1 MANTTKEE
9 IVNTAV
15 ELFSRRSYN
24 NIGIQEIV
32 DKVGIKK
39 ATFYHHFKS
48 KKELTLI
55 AIDQMWEFYK
65 NDLLDP
71 VFKSKLSINDKF
83 EKIMIDFYKFHTKNK
98 KDCGFM
104 IGCRLGNIAL
114 ELSTQD
120 EDIRKKVEE
129 KFTNWMDYFYTE
141 IEQSVSNGELPE
153 NTDIDK
159 SSKAILAYIEGVA
172 LFGKTF
178 NNPEILISM
187 KEGINN
193 QIILRK

>member
-9 IVNTAV
+9 ILNIAV
-15 ELFSRRSYN
+15 DLFSRRNYN
-24 NIGIQEIV
+24 NIGVQEIAE
-32 DKVGIKK
+32 KAGIKK
-39 ATFYHHFKS
+39 ATFYHHYES
-48 KKELTLI
+48 KKDLTLK
-55 AIDQMWEFYK
+55 AIDKMWEFYK

-71 VFKSKLSINDKF
+71 AFKSKLPITGKF
-83 EKIMIDFYKFHTKNK
+83 EKLMVDFYKFHNKNQ

-129 KFTNWMDYFYTE
+129 KFSNWFNYFANE
-141 IEQSVSNGELPE
+141 IDKSVSNGELPS
-153 NTDIDK
+153 NTNIEK
-159 SSKAILAYIEGVA
+159 TSKAMLAYIEGVA

-178 NNPEILISM
+178 NDPEILINM
-187 KEGINN
+187 KDGIKN
-193 QIILRK
+193 QVILKK